1 MKLIYENSMTQRENR
16 ILPFL
21 KMKIEDD
28 SFSPL
33 EINIRKSKKI
43 INDET
48 VKLIDEFQIMD
59 SKSNMKN
66 LGKQNKIFKINL
78 SQNIKR
84 KMSLINDIPILPSDV
99 FLKKRIINMKAFK
112 NNKTQK
118 YKKFKN
124 FNLSSWKDKYLRLFE
139 KYQYN
144 DNNLLC
150 Q

>member
-1 MKLIYENSMTQRENR
+1 
-16 ILPFL
+16 
-21 KMKIEDD
+21 MKIEDD

-66 LGKQNKIFKINL
+66 PGKQNKIFKINL

-84 KMSLINDIPILPSDV
+84 KMSLINDIPILPSDE

-124 FNLSSWKDKYLRLFE
+124 FNLSSDNLKLPLF
-139 KYQYN
+139 
-144 DNNLLC
+144 
-150 Q
+150 

>member
-66 LGKQNKIFKINL
+66 LG
-78 SQNIKR
+78 
-84 KMSLINDIPILPSDV
+84 
-99 FLKKRIINMKAFK
+99 
-112 NNKTQK
+112 
-118 YKKFKN
+118 YEKFRETK
-124 FNLSSWKDKYLRLFE
+124 
-139 KYQYN
+139 
-144 DNNLLC
+144 
-150 Q
+150 